1 MEENKISARVVAH
14 SKSSVTGKEIVTFEL
29 IYPRFIHSE
38 LMTHRLFSRNAASS
52 RAIPV
57 SKMIEMVRDN
67 PAMPIHWGKNQPG
80 MQAKEEC
87 LEQVF
92 IQTFYDNAIWQ
103 GKSEEE
109 ALAEAHVSAK
119 HAWGFFAGEI
129 ADIAERFSIAGYHK
143 QIVNRIL
150 EPFQIMK
157 TVVTSTEWDNW
168 FWLRNHPDAQPEIKR
183 LAEVMW
189 EAKEESEPQ
198 LLHPG
203 WWHVPYFDN
212 GYWCPFMMDEDC
224 YDNPTTLKE
233 ALAISSSCCAQ
244 VSYRKL
250 DDSLEKAQDIFAKLI
265 ESKPCHASPTEHQA
279 TPMEESG
286 EFWDES
292 GEYGVNCLCD
302 PDTWQEG
309 ITHVDRNGNFWSG
322 NFKGFVQ
329 HRQLIPDN
337 ACWNYSPDGDK
348 E

>member
-1 MEENKISARVVAH
+1 MISAKIIAH
-14 SKSSVTGKEIVTFEL
+14 SKSSVTGKEIITFEL

-57 SKMIEMVRDN
+57 TKMIEMVREN
-67 PAMPIHWGKNQPG
+67 PASPIHWGKNQPG
-80 MQAKEEC
+80 MQAKEELTGC
-87 LEQVF
+87 DLDA
-92 IQTFYDNAIWQ
+92 T
-103 GKSEEE
+103 KSDWIT
-109 ALAEAHVSAK
+109 AAK
-119 HAWGFFAGEI
+119 AAASI
-129 ADIAERFSIAGYHK
+129 ADRMVGYGAHK

-150 EPFQIMK
+150 EPFQWMK

-168 FWLRNHPDAQPEIKR
+168 YWLRNHPDAQPEIKR

-189 EAKEESEPQ
+189 EAKEASEPR
-198 LLHPG
+198 LLQPG
-203 WWHVPYFDN
+203 DWHVPYYDDGSWISSAYEDN
-212 GYWCPFMMDEDC
+212 
-224 YDNPTTLKE
+224 TLEE

-265 ESKPCHASPTEHQA
+265 ESKPCHASPCEHQA

-292 GEYGVNCLCD
+292 GDYGVNCLCD
-302 PDTWQEG
+302 PDTWQKG
-309 ITHVDRNGNFWSG
+309 ITHVDRKGNFWSG